1 MKQEIEIEFKNLL
14 TKEEFQRI
22 KSHFSIDEKQ
32 FKHQVNHYFDTP
44 DYLLKKHGAALRI
57 RVKNEKFVLTLKQPA
72 QEGLL
77 ESHELLTAEQAQ
89 AILSNHSIPANKIT
103 EILQEEFQ
111 VQASQLQCFGSLAT
125 ERAEFEYKKGLLVL
139 DQSRY
144 LNLEDFELEYEVSD
158 YNSGKLAFENL
169 LKELNIP
176 SRKTDN
182 KIKRFYNAKF
192 KN

>member
-1 MKQEIEIEFKNLL
+1 M
-14 TKEEFQRI
+14 
-22 KSHFSIDEKQ
+22 
-32 FKHQVNHYFDTP
+32 
-44 DYLLKKHGAALRI
+44 
-57 RVKNEKFVLTLKQPA
+57 
-72 QEGLL
+72 
-77 ESHELLTAEQAQ
+77 
-89 AILSNHSIPANKIT
+89 
-103 EILQEEFQ
+103 QEEFQ

-139 DQSRY
+139 DQSQY

-158 YNSGKLAFENL
+158 YTSGKLTFENL